1 MGVQHPRAIPRHM
14 SPKDRAADARR
25 RLLEAA
31 SELFS
36 AEGINTVGIERVVER
51 AGVAKAT
58 LYNSFGSKEE
68 LIRAYLEDHH
78 SASRERMERELS
90 ARYVSAR
97 ERLVGVFEVQGEDF
111 AEPSFRGCAFI
122 KASSEAQPGGVVER
136 ATSDFR
142 AWVSSLFIDL
152 ARQAGVRAPEQLAR
166 QLVLIY
172 DGAAIGAWLD
182 QDPNMAATTRS
193 VAAALVSAAVPVEAD
208 GVAAPWWRVPI

>member
-1 MGVQHPRAIPRHM
+1 M
-14 SPKDRAADARR
+14 SPKDRATDARR

-31 SELFS
+31 NELFS
-36 AEGINTVGIERVVER
+36 SEGIHTVGIERVVER

-58 LYNSFGSKEE
+58 LYNAFGSKEE

-78 SASRERMERELS
+78 SASKERMERELG
-90 ARYVSAR
+90 ARYMSAR
-97 ERLVGVFEVQGEDF
+97 ERLVGVFEVQCEAF

-122 KASSEAQPGGVVER
+122 KASAEAQPGGAVER

-142 AWVSSLFIDL
+142 AWVRSVFIDL

-182 QDPNMAATTRS
+182 QDPDMVAATRS
-193 VAAALVSAAVPVEAD
+193 VAAALVSAAVPVED
-208 GVAAPWWRVPI
+208 G